1 MRAPSLGAE
10 AQVLSVRGS
19 EGLLSLFAVCGW
31 EGAGGGAV
39 DPHLSRKGFSDWW
52 WGRRWG
58 PGCVW
63 GGASRR
69 SPRVRVGGWLRRW
82 WVWVMLV
89 VRATGWI
96 GGGRWGAD
104 RKKGVRGEC
113 NITPRKA
120 SLSVKISIKGKE
132 TYHSQ
137 PDCSNF
143 LCFNL
148 WWPWHRWLLFI
159 KNHLPWEEEANQRR
173 NLGTL
178 F

>member
-1 MRAPSLGAE
+1 MALESENTWHVLGTEVSRRHGCLRTEGRMRAPSLGAE

-96 GGGRWGAD
+96 GGGR
-104 RKKGVRGEC
+104 
-113 NITPRKA
+113 
-120 SLSVKISIKGKE
+120 
-132 TYHSQ
+132 
-137 PDCSNF
+137 
-143 LCFNL
+143 
-148 WWPWHRWLLFI
+148 
-159 KNHLPWEEEANQRR
+159 
-173 NLGTL
+173 
-178 F
+178 